1 MSASGGI
8 FRLKKNYFG
17 KGRVEMAIHV
27 TSEIGQLKK
36 VLLHRP
42 GKELEHLVPDELS
55 RLLFDDIP
63 YLKVAQQEHD
73 FFANILRQ
81 NGTEVLYLEDLM
93 AETLRQ
99 SDELRARFIA
109 EFIQEGGPVAQRYRR
124 ELTDLLMGIGD
135 ERELVL
141 KTMAGVSIGE
151 LANGIKNSPL
161 TVMTRNKDHFV
172 LDPIPNLYY
181 QRDPFASIGSGA
193 SVHSMY
199 SVTRRRET
207 LYGDYILRHHKDF
220 ASQVPFYYH
229 REDPFS
235 LEGGDILNLSGEV
248 LAVGI
253 SQRTM
258 PEGVELLANN
268 IFSDE
273 SAKIKRILAVEI
285 PSVRAFMHLD
295 TVFTQ
300 VDYDKFTVFP
310 GILDGLRIYEISRG
324 DKAGALEVVERE
336 NDFAGALR
344 DNMKLDK
351 VTLIHC
357 GGKDRAASE
366 REQWNDGANTLCVEP
381 GKIVVYD
388 RNYVTNAI
396 LRDHGLNV
404 LEMPSSELSRGRG
417 GPRCM
422 SMPIWREDI

>member
-1 MSASGGI
+1 
-8 FRLKKNYFG
+8 
-17 KGRVEMAIHV
+17 MAIHV

-73 FFANILRQ
+73 FFADILRQ
-81 NGTEVLYLEDLM
+81 NGTEVVYLEDLV

-99 SDELRARFIA
+99 SDALKAQFIA
-109 EFIQEGGPVAQRYRR
+109 QFIEEGGSIAQRYKN
-124 ELTDLLMGIGD
+124 ELMELLYGIED
-135 ERELVL
+135 EREMVL
-141 KTMAGVSIGE
+141 KTMAGVTLSE
-151 LANGIKNSPL
+151 LSHGVEASPL
-161 TVMTRNKDHFV
+161 TALTRNKDHFV

-181 QRDPFASIGSGA
+181 QRDPFASIGCGA

-207 LYGDYILRHHKDF
+207 LYGDYVLRHHKDF
-220 ASQVPFYYH
+220 ALQVPFYYN
-229 REDPFS
+229 REEPFS
-235 LEGGDILNLSGEV
+235 LEGGDVLNLSSEV
-248 LAVGI
+248 LAVGV

-258 PEGVELLANN
+258 PEGVEALANN
-268 IFSDE
+268 IFADE
-273 SAKIKRILAVEI
+273 SAKIKKILAVEI

-300 VDYDKFTVFP
+300 VDHDKFTVFP
-310 GILDGLRIYEISRG
+310 GILDGLRIFELTAGERKGTLKVAERG
-324 DKAGALEVVERE
+324 

-344 DNMKLDK
+344 DNMPVDD

-366 REQWNDGANTLCVEP
+366 REQWNDGANTLCISP

-388 RNYVTNAI
+388 RNYVTNEI
-396 LRDHGLNV
+396 LRDHGLTV

-422 SMPIWREDI
+422 SMPLWREDI

>member
-1 MSASGGI
+1 
-8 FRLKKNYFG
+8 
-17 KGRVEMAIHV
+17 MAIHV
-27 TSEIGQLKK
+27 TSEIGQLRK

-73 FFANILRQ
+73 FFADILRK
-81 NGTEVLYLEDLM
+81 NGSEVVYLEDLV
-93 AETLRQ
+93 AETLQQ
-99 SDELRARFIA
+99 SDALKAQFIA
-109 EFIQEGGPVAQRYRR
+109 QFIEEGGSIAQRYKN
-124 ELTDLLMGIGD
+124 ELMELLYGIGD
-135 ERELVL
+135 EREMVL
-141 KTMAGVSIGE
+141 KTMAGVTLSEISCGVE
-151 LANGIKNSPL
+151 ASPL
-161 TVMTRNKDHFV
+161 TALTRSKDHFV

-181 QRDPFASIGSGA
+181 QRDPFASIGNGA

-207 LYGDYILRHHKDF
+207 LYGDYVLRHHKDF
-220 ASQVPFYYH
+220 AGQVPFYYN
-229 REDPFS
+229 RQEPFS
-235 LEGGDILNLSGEV
+235 LEGGDVLNLSSEV
-248 LAVGI
+248 LAVGV

-258 PEGVELLANN
+258 PEGVEALANN
-268 IFSDE
+268 IFADE
-273 SAKIKRILAVEI
+273 TAKIKKILAVEI

-300 VDYDKFTVFP
+300 VDHDKFTVFP
-310 GILDGLRIYEISRG
+310 GILDGLRVFELTAGDRKGTLKVAERG
-324 DKAGALEVVERE
+324 

-344 DNMKLDK
+344 DNMPVDD

-366 REQWNDGANTLCVEP
+366 REQWNDGANTLCISP

-388 RNYVTNAI
+388 RNYVTNEI
-396 LRDHGLNV
+396 LRDHGLEV

-422 SMPIWREDI
+422 SMPLLREDL

>member
-1 MSASGGI
+1 
-8 FRLKKNYFG
+8 
-17 KGRVEMAIHV
+17 MAIHV

-73 FFANILRQ
+73 FFADILRK
-81 NGTEVLYLEDLM
+81 NGTEVIYLEDLV

-99 SDELRARFIA
+99 SDELKAKFISD
-109 EFIQEGGPVAQRYRR
+109 FIHEGGSVAQRYKK
-124 ELTDLLMGIGD
+124 ELTELLMNIED
-135 ERELVL
+135 EREMVL
-141 KTMAGVSIGE
+141 KTMAGVTLSE
-151 LANGIKNSPL
+151 LPGGIENSPL
-161 TVMTRNKDHFV
+161 TALTRSKDHFV

-181 QRDPFASIGSGA
+181 QRDPFSSIGCGA

-207 LYGDYILRHHKDF
+207 LYGDYVLRNHKDF
-220 ASQVPFYYH
+220 ASQVPFYYE
-229 REDPFS
+229 REAPFS
-235 LEGGDILNLSGEV
+235 LEGGDILNLSREV
-248 LAVGI
+248 LAVGV

-258 PEGVELLANN
+258 PEGVEQLAANL
-268 IFSDE
+268 FADE
-273 SAKIKRILAVEI
+273 TASIKKVLAVEI

-300 VDYDKFTVFP
+300 VDHDKFTVFP
-310 GILDGLRIYEISRG
+310 GILDGLRVFELTAGDRKGSLKVTERG
-324 DKAGALEVVERE
+324 

-344 DNMKLDK
+344 DNMPVDD

-366 REQWNDGANTLCVEP
+366 REQWNDGANTLCVSP

-388 RNYVTNAI
+388 RNYVTNEI
-396 LRDHGLNV
+396 LRDHGLDV

-422 SMPIWREDI
+422 SMPLWREDI

>member
-1 MSASGGI
+1 
-8 FRLKKNYFG
+8 
-17 KGRVEMAIHV
+17 MAIHV

-73 FFANILRQ
+73 FFANILRE
-81 NGTEVLYLEDLM
+81 NGTEVVYLEDLV
-93 AETLRQ
+93 AETLHQ
-99 SDELRARFIA
+99 SEELKAKFVAQFI
-109 EFIQEGGPVAQRYRR
+109 EEGGSIAQRYKK
-124 ELTDLLMGIGD
+124 ELTQLLLDIED

-141 KTMAGVSIGE
+141 KTMAGITLSEISCGVE
-151 LANGIKNSPL
+151 NSPL
-161 TVMTRNKDHFV
+161 TALTRNKDHFV

-181 QRDPFASIGSGA
+181 QRDPFASIGNGA
-193 SVHSMY
+193 SVHAMY

-207 LYGDYILRHHKDF
+207 LYGDYVLRHHKDF
-220 ASQVPFYYH
+220 AGQVPFYYY
-229 REDPFS
+229 RGEPFS
-235 LEGGDILNLSGEV
+235 LEGGDILNLSSEV
-248 LAVGI
+248 LAVGV

-258 PEGVELLANN
+258 PEGVEALANN
-268 IFSDE
+268 IFADE
-273 SAKIKRILAVEI
+273 TAKIKKILAVEI

-310 GILDGLRIYEISRG
+310 GILDGLRIYEVTAG
-324 DKAGALEVVERE
+324 DRKGALKVTEHG

-344 DNMKLDK
+344 DNMPVDD

-366 REQWNDGANTLCVEP
+366 REQWNDGANTLCISP

-388 RNYVTNAI
+388 RNYVTNEI

-422 SMPIWREDI
+422 SMPLWREDI

>member
-1 MSASGGI
+1 
-8 FRLKKNYFG
+8 
-17 KGRVEMAIHV
+17 MAIHV

-73 FFANILRQ
+73 FFADILRK
-81 NGTEVLYLEDLM
+81 NGTEVVYLEDLV
-93 AETLRQ
+93 AETLQQ
-99 SDELRARFIA
+99 SDALKAQFIARFI
-109 EFIQEGGPVAQRYRR
+109 EEGGNVAQRYKK
-124 ELTDLLMGIGD
+124 ELTELLSGIED
-135 ERELVL
+135 VREMVL
-141 KTMAGVSIGE
+141 KTMAGVTLSEIS
-151 LANGIKNSPL
+151 NGTEDAPL
-161 TVMTRNKDHFV
+161 TALTRSKDHFV

-181 QRDPFASIGSGA
+181 QRDPFASIGCGA
-193 SVHSMY
+193 SIHSMY

-207 LYGDYILRHHKDF
+207 LYGGYVLRHHKDF
-220 ASQVPFYYH
+220 AGQVPIYYH
-229 REDPFS
+229 RGEPFS
-235 LEGGDILNLSGEV
+235 LEGGDVLNLTSEV
-248 LAVGI
+248 LAVGV

-258 PEGVELLANN
+258 PEGVETLARN
-268 IFSDE
+268 IFGDE
-273 SAKIKRILAVEI
+273 TAKIKKIIAVEI

-300 VDYDKFTVFP
+300 VDHDKFTVFP
-310 GILDGLRIYEISRG
+310 GILDGLRIFELTAGDRKDTLKVTERG
-324 DKAGALEVVERE
+324 
-336 NDFAGALR
+336 NDFTGTLR
-344 DNMKLDK
+344 DNMPVDD

-366 REQWNDGANTLCVEP
+366 REQWNDGANTLCISP

-388 RNYVTNAI
+388 RNYVTNEI
-396 LRDHGLNV
+396 LRDHGLTV

-422 SMPIWREDI
+422 SMPLWREDI

>member
-1 MSASGGI
+1 
-8 FRLKKNYFG
+8 
-17 KGRVEMAIHV
+17 MAIHV

-73 FFANILRQ
+73 FFANILRRH
-81 NGTEVLYLEDLM
+81 GAEVVYLEDLV
-93 AETLRQ
+93 AETLQQ
-99 SDELRARFIA
+99 SDALKAQFIARFI
-109 EFIQEGGPVAQRYRR
+109 EEGGNVAQRYKNELMELLFGIEDVR
-124 ELTDLLMGIGD
+124 EM
-135 ERELVL
+135 VL
-141 KTMAGVSIGE
+141 KTMAGVTLSEI
-151 LANGIKNSPL
+151 ANGVEDAPL
-161 TVMTRNKDHFV
+161 TALTRSKDHFV

-181 QRDPFASIGSGA
+181 QRDPFASIGCGA
-193 SVHSMY
+193 SIHSMY

-207 LYGDYILRHHKDF
+207 LYGAYVLRHHKDF
-220 ASQVPFYYH
+220 AGQVPIYY
-229 REDPFS
+229 RRGEPFS
-235 LEGGDILNLSGEV
+235 LEGGDILNLTSEV
-248 LAVGI
+248 LAVGV

-258 PEGVELLANN
+258 PEGVETLAKN

-273 SAKIKRILAVEI
+273 TAKIKKILAVEI

-300 VDYDKFTVFP
+300 VDHDKFTVFP
-310 GILDGLRIYEISRG
+310 GILDGLRIYELTAGDRKGSLQVEERG
-324 DKAGALEVVERE
+324 NNFV
-336 NDFAGALR
+336 GALR
-344 DNMKLDK
+344 DNMPVDD

-357 GGKDRAASE
+357 GGQDRAASE
-366 REQWNDGANTLCVEP
+366 REQWNDGANTLCIAP

-388 RNYVTNAI
+388 RNYVTNEI
-396 LRDHGLNV
+396 LRDHGLQV

-422 SMPIWREDI
+422 SMPLWREDI

>member
-1 MSASGGI
+1 
-8 FRLKKNYFG
+8 
-17 KGRVEMAIHV
+17 MAIHV
-27 TSEIGQLKK
+27 TSEIGQLRK

-73 FFANILRQ
+73 YFADILRK
-81 NGTEVLYLEDLM
+81 NGSEVVYLEDLV

-99 SDELRARFIA
+99 SSELKNQFISQ
-109 EFIQEGGPVAQRYRR
+109 FIQEGGPVAQRYKK
-124 ELTDLLMGIGD
+124 ELTDLLLSIED
-135 ERELVL
+135 EREMVL
-141 KTMAGVSIGE
+141 KTMAGITLSE
-151 LANGIKNSPL
+151 LPGGTENSPL
-161 TVMTRNKDHFV
+161 TALTRSKDHFV

-181 QRDPFASIGSGA
+181 QRDPFASIGCGA

-207 LYGDYILRHHKDF
+207 LYGDYVLRHHKDF
-220 ASQVPFYYH
+220 ASQVPFYYN
-229 REDPFS
+229 REAPFS
-235 LEGGDILNLSGEV
+235 LEGGDVLNLSREV
-248 LAVGI
+248 LAVGV

-258 PEGVELLANN
+258 PEGVEQLAANL
-268 IFSDE
+268 FADE
-273 SAKIKRILAVEI
+273 TASIKKVLAVEI

-300 VDYDKFTVFP
+300 VDHDKFTVFP
-310 GILDGLRIYEISRG
+310 GILDGLRIFELTAGDRKGSLKVTERG
-324 DKAGALEVVERE
+324 
-336 NDFAGALR
+336 NDFVGALR
-344 DNMKLDK
+344 DNMPVND

-366 REQWNDGANTLCVEP
+366 REQWNDGANTLCISP

-388 RNYVTNAI
+388 RNYVTNEI
-396 LRDHGLNV
+396 LRDHGLDV

-422 SMPIWREDI
+422 SMPLWREDI

>member
-1 MSASGGI
+1 
-8 FRLKKNYFG
+8 
-17 KGRVEMAIHV
+17 MAIHV

-73 FFANILRQ
+73 FFADILRKH
-81 NGTEVLYLEDLM
+81 GSEVVYLEDLV

-99 SDELRARFIA
+99 DDALKAKFIA
-109 EFIQEGGPVAQRYRR
+109 QFIEEGGSIAQRYKK
-124 ELTDLLMGIGD
+124 ELTELLLGIED
-135 ERELVL
+135 EREMVL
-141 KTMAGVSIGE
+141 KTMAGVTLSEISCGVE
-151 LANGIKNSPL
+151 ASPL
-161 TVMTRNKDHFV
+161 TALTRSKDHFV

-181 QRDPFASIGSGA
+181 QRDPFASIGNGA
-193 SVHSMY
+193 SVHAMY

-207 LYGDYILRHHKDF
+207 LYGDYVLRHHKDF
-220 ASQVPFYYH
+220 AGQVPFYYH
-229 REDPFS
+229 RGEPFS
-235 LEGGDILNLSGEV
+235 LEGGDILNLSSEV
-248 LAVGI
+248 LAVGV

-258 PEGVELLANN
+258 PEGIEALANN
-268 IFSDE
+268 IFADE
-273 SAKIKRILAVEI
+273 TAKIRKILAVEI

-300 VDYDKFTVFP
+300 VDHDKFTVFP
-310 GILDGLRIYEISRG
+310 GILDGLRVFELTAGDRKGTLKVAERG
-324 DKAGALEVVERE
+324 

-344 DNMKLDK
+344 DNMPVDD

-366 REQWNDGANTLCVEP
+366 REQWNDGANTLCISP

-388 RNYVTNAI
+388 RNYVTNEI
-396 LRDHGLNV
+396 LREHGLTV

-422 SMPIWREDI
+422 SMPLLREDL

>member
-1 MSASGGI
+1 
-8 FRLKKNYFG
+8 
-17 KGRVEMAIHV
+17 MAIHV

-73 FFANILRQ
+73 FFADILRK
-81 NGTEVLYLEDLM
+81 NGTEVVYLEDLV

-99 SDELRARFIA
+99 SEELKANFVAQFI
-109 EFIQEGGPVAQRYRR
+109 EEGGSMAQRYKK
-124 ELTDLLMGIGD
+124 ELTQLLLDIED
-135 ERELVL
+135 EREMVL
-141 KTMAGVSIGE
+141 KTMAGVTISEISHGVE
-151 LANGIKNSPL
+151 NSPL
-161 TVMTRNKDHFV
+161 TALTRNKDHFV

-181 QRDPFASIGSGA
+181 QRDPFASIGNGA
-193 SVHSMY
+193 SVHAMY

-207 LYGDYILRHHKDF
+207 LYGDYVLRNHKDF
-220 ASQVPFYYH
+220 ALQVPFYYH
-229 REDPFS
+229 RSEPFS
-235 LEGGDILNLSGEV
+235 LEGGDVLNLTSEV
-248 LAVGI
+248 LAVGV

-258 PEGVELLANN
+258 PEGVEALANN
-268 IFSDE
+268 IFADE
-273 SAKIKRILAVEI
+273 TAKIKKILAVEI

-300 VDYDKFTVFP
+300 VDHDKFTVFP
-310 GILDGLRIYEISRG
+310 GILDGLRIFELTAGDRKGTLKVAERG
-324 DKAGALEVVERE
+324 

-344 DNMKLDK
+344 DNMPVDD

-366 REQWNDGANTLCVEP
+366 REQWNDGANTLCVSP

-388 RNYVTNAI
+388 RNYVTNEI
-396 LRDHGLNV
+396 LRDQGLTV

-422 SMPIWREDI
+422 SMPLWREDI

>member
-1 MSASGGI
+1 
-8 FRLKKNYFG
+8 
-17 KGRVEMAIHV
+17 MAIHV

-42 GKELEHLVPDELS
+42 GRELEHLVPEELS

-73 FFANILRQ
+73 YFADILRE
-81 NGTEVLYLEDLM
+81 NGCEVVYLEDLL
-93 AETLRQ
+93 AQTLKGRA
-99 SDELRARFIA
+99 ELRKQFVRDFIR
-109 EFIQEGGPVAQRYRR
+109 EGGPAAQRYAA
-124 ELTDLLMGIGD
+124 ELTQLLMGISD
-135 ERELVL
+135 EKEMVL
-141 KTMAGVSIGE
+141 KTMAGVTINE
-151 LANGIKNSPL
+151 LPQRSELSLL
-161 TVMTRNKDHFV
+161 TAMTRNTDHFI

-181 QRDPFASIGSGA
+181 QRDPFASIGSG
-193 SVHSMY
+193 VSMHAMF
-199 SVTRRRET
+199 SHTRRRET
-207 LYGDYILRHHKDF
+207 LYGDYVLRHHPDF
-220 ASQVPFYYH
+220 AGKVPFYYE
-229 REDPFS
+229 RSAPFS
-235 LEGGDILNLSGEV
+235 LEGGDVLNLNGEV

-268 IFSDE
+268 IFSNE
-273 SAKIKRILAVEI
+273 TAKIRKILAVEI

-295 TVFTQ
+295 TVCTQ

-310 GILDGLRIYEISRG
+310 GILPGLRVYELT
-324 DKAGALEVVERE
+324 AGERAGSIHVRE
-336 NDFAGALR
+336 WGNDFAAALQ
-344 DNMKLDK
+344 DAMQLDR

-366 REQWNDGANTLCVEP
+366 REQWNDGANTLCIAP

-388 RNYVTNAI
+388 RNYVTNEI
-396 LRDHGLNV
+396 LREQGLEV

-422 SMPIWREDI
+422 SMPLIREDI

>member
-1 MSASGGI
+1 
-8 FRLKKNYFG
+8 
-17 KGRVEMAIHV
+17 MAINV

-73 FFANILRQ
+73 FFANILRK
-81 NGTEVLYLEDLM
+81 NGAEVLYLEDLV
-93 AETLRQ
+93 ADTLRQ
-99 SDELRARFIA
+99 SSALKAQFIA
-109 EFIQEGGPVAQRYRR
+109 QFIEEGGSIAQRYKN
-124 ELTDLLMGIGD
+124 ELMELLFGIED
-135 ERELVL
+135 EREMVL
-141 KTMAGVSIGE
+141 KTMAGVTISELSHGE
-151 LANGIKNSPL
+151 ADSPL
-161 TVMTRNKDHFV
+161 TALTRNKDHFV

-181 QRDPFASIGSGA
+181 QRDPFASIGNGA
-193 SVHSMY
+193 SVHAMY

-207 LYGDYILRHHKDF
+207 LYGDYVLRHHKDF
-220 ASQVPFYYH
+220 AGQVPFYYH
-229 REDPFS
+229 RGEPFS
-235 LEGGDILNLSGEV
+235 LEGGDILNLSKEV

-258 PEGVELLANN
+258 PEGVETLANN
-268 IFSDE
+268 IFADE
-273 SAKIKRILAVEI
+273 NTNIRKILAVEI

-300 VDYDKFTVFP
+300 VDHDKFTVFP
-310 GILDGLRIYEISRG
+310 GILDGLRIYEVTAGDRKGTLKVEERG
-324 DKAGALEVVERE
+324 NDFVGALC
-336 NDFAGALR
+336 
-344 DNMKLDK
+344 DNMPVDD

-366 REQWNDGANTLCVEP
+366 REQWNDGANTLCIAP

-388 RNYVTNAI
+388 RNYVTNEI
-396 LRDHGLNV
+396 LRDHGLQV

>member
-1 MSASGGI
+1 
-8 FRLKKNYFG
+8 
-17 KGRVEMAIHV
+17 MAIHV
-27 TSEIGQLKK
+27 TSEIGQLRK

-73 FFANILRQ
+73 FFADILRK
-81 NGTEVLYLEDLM
+81 NGSEVVYLEDLV
-93 AETLRQ
+93 AETLQQ
-99 SDELRARFIA
+99 SDALKAQFIA
-109 EFIQEGGPVAQRYRR
+109 QFIEEGGSIAQRYKN
-124 ELTDLLMGIGD
+124 ELMELLYGIGD
-135 ERELVL
+135 EREMVL
-141 KTMAGVSIGE
+141 KTMAGVTLSEISCGVE
-151 LANGIKNSPL
+151 ASPL
-161 TVMTRNKDHFV
+161 TALTRSKDHFV

-181 QRDPFASIGSGA
+181 QRDPFASIGNGA
-193 SVHSMY
+193 SVHAMY

-207 LYGDYILRHHKDF
+207 LYGDYVLRHHKDF
-220 ASQVPFYYH
+220 AGQVPFYYN
-229 REDPFS
+229 RQEPFS
-235 LEGGDILNLSGEV
+235 LEGGDILNLSSEV
-248 LAVGI
+248 LAVGV

-258 PEGVELLANN
+258 PEGVEALANN
-268 IFSDE
+268 IFADE
-273 SAKIKRILAVEI
+273 TAKIKKILAVEI

-300 VDYDKFTVFP
+300 VDHDKFTVFP
-310 GILDGLRIYEISRG
+310 GILDGLRVFELTAGDRKGTLKVAERG
-324 DKAGALEVVERE
+324 

-344 DNMKLDK
+344 DNMPVDD

-366 REQWNDGANTLCVEP
+366 REQWNDGANTLCISP

-388 RNYVTNAI
+388 RNYVTNEI
-396 LRDHGLNV
+396 LRDHGLTV

-422 SMPIWREDI
+422 SMPLLREDL

>member
-1 MSASGGI
+1 
-8 FRLKKNYFG
+8 
-17 KGRVEMAIHV
+17 MAIHV

-73 FFANILRQ
+73 YFADILRK
-81 NGTEVLYLEDLM
+81 NGTEVVYLEDLV

-99 SDELRARFIA
+99 SDELKARFVSD
-109 EFIQEGGPVAQRYRR
+109 FIHEGGSVAQRYKK
-124 ELTDLLMGIGD
+124 ELTELLMNYED
-135 ERELVL
+135 TREMVL
-141 KTMAGVSIGE
+141 KTMAGVTLSE
-151 LANGIKNSPL
+151 LSGGIENSPL
-161 TVMTRNKDHFV
+161 TALTRNKDHFV

-181 QRDPFASIGSGA
+181 QRDPFASIGTGA
-193 SVHSMY
+193 SVHAMY

-207 LYGDYILRHHKDF
+207 LYGSYVLHHHKDF
-220 ASQVPFYYH
+220 AGQVPFYYN
-229 REDPFS
+229 REEPFS
-235 LEGGDILNLSGEV
+235 LEGGDILNLSREV
-248 LAVGI
+248 LAVGV

-258 PEGVELLANN
+258 PEGVEQLAANL
-268 IFSDE
+268 FADE
-273 SAKIKRILAVEI
+273 TASIKKVLAVEI

-300 VDYDKFTVFP
+300 VDHDKFTVFP
-310 GILDGLRIYEISRG
+310 GILDGLRIFELTAGDRKGSIKVTERG
-324 DKAGALEVVERE
+324 

-344 DNMKLDK
+344 DNMPVDD

-366 REQWNDGANTLCVEP
+366 REQWNDGANTLCVSP

-388 RNYVTNAI
+388 RNYVTNEI

-422 SMPIWREDI
+422 SMPLWREDI